1 MEARERPYMVNLA
14 IITAVLVQKM
24 LNLYGLG
31 RSRFRVA
38 RMEKDMQGMIITIDL
53 LSQKNVIKAQ

>member
-1 MEARERPYMVNLA
+1 MVNLA
-14 IITAVLVQKM
+14 IITAVLVQEM
-24 LNLYGLG
+24 LNLHGLG

-38 RMEKDMQGMIITIDL
+38 RMGKDMRGMIITIDL